1 MESTL
6 IAIAAGA
13 TLFAIVVVVIS
24 ARRWNARIRS
34 AERVETLQTL
44 VAEAAQ
50 SEQEQH
56 MPRVP
61 QMPRVP
67 KRTHA
72 KTEVREVLDLR
83 PIAPPLAVAPTPAVV
98 QPASAPMFSV
108 TVPDAGGR
116 HQMSF
121 ARGRQ
126 HDDVQA

>member
-50 SEQEQH
+50 AERDSPSRKASAERR
-56 MPRVP
+56 PAVTP
-61 QMPRVP
+61 QR
-67 KRTHA
+67 A
-72 KTEVREVLDLR
+72 
-83 PIAPPLAVAPTPAVV
+83 IAPNPAIA
-98 QPASAPMFSV
+98 QSALTPMFSV

-116 HQMSF
+116 QQVSF